1 MFNVTVD
8 NTTRSIAIKCC
19 PFCSNNTLQKLGYGG
34 ESEDNPTDECFL
46 CETCG
51 LFFSIGSV
59 DAEDY
64 KHMVHAN
71 GGEPLTEKER
81 EQEFLGSFT
90 DGLWTSDENY

>member
-1 MFNVTVD
+1 MFNITVESI
-8 NTTRSIAIKCC
+8 TKPIAIKCC

-34 ESEDNPTDECFL
+34 ESEENPTDECFL

-71 GGEPLTEKER
+71 NGESLTEKER
-81 EQEFLGSFT
+81 EQEFLDSFAS
-90 DGLWTSDENY
+90 GLWMSEENY